1 MKALFGSL
9 LCLVLGASGCFAIS
23 GGPVYPAG
31 TKIVGHYAGVLQ
43 GVFDPTNPASSNSV
57 GIFSLGIPTSGLTTG
72 TFLMFAQGRVFTG
85 NVQGSGSP
93 VSSTLQAILT
103 ATFNYTLHN
112 ISSTGEVTDISV
124 TASVNGTM
132 RAAIQAAKSSSLFGT
147 SATLLLGNATLNID
161 QGGVASTGI
170 PILTGVLSLR
180 VNGFKQ
186 SDTA

>member
-1 MKALFGSL
+1 MKALFGAL
-9 LCLVLGASGCFAIS
+9 LCLVLGVSESLAIS

-57 GIFSLGIPTSGLTTG
+57 GIFSLGIPSSGLTTG

-103 ATFNYTLHN
+103 ATFNYTLHQ

-132 RAAIQAAKSSSLFGT
+132 RAGIQSARNSSLFGT
-147 SATLLLGNATLNID
+147 SATLLLGDATLNID
-161 QGGVASTGI
+161 QGRVASNGV
-170 PILTGVLSLR
+170 PVLTGTLNLK